1 MTIFSS
7 SFQRSLLAF
16 LKILVSHWLP
26 KAGIYGPKVWSDQAV
41 HGSLID
47 KMISKTIKV
56 YSNLHYH
63 FVNSEVV
70 LVGMSVMLE
79 MVARFVFLGW
89 SMKFEMNLNIQR
101 LLMWTPY
108 IFWKKYRYLRS
119 ELSSWI
125 GVIEDE
131 SFTVGRFDKTPSSWT
146 FPRPGILVRSTF
158 RFLYN
163 EFPTKNIIG
172 CHQETS
178 SFIMLRDGP

>member
-1 MTIFSS
+1 
-7 SFQRSLLAF
+7 
-16 LKILVSHWLP
+16 
-26 KAGIYGPKVWSDQAV
+26 
-41 HGSLID
+41 
-47 KMISKTIKV
+47 MISKTIKV

-63 FVNSEVV
+63 FVNWEVV

-158 RFLYN
+158 RFLYY
-163 EFPTKNIIG
+163 EFPTKNTIG

-178 SFIMLRDGP
+178 SFFM